1 MADPITIAAIG
12 ATAGALTDKENPLR
26 GAALGGMGGY
36 AGATMLGG
44 AAAGSAAAGQG
55 AGQAALASNA
65 PVSIAE
71 IAGSRLPIAD
81 VGFIPELGQTMA
93 ADVGFFPG
101 MESLAMQGGA
111 PVITPG
117 ATSMMGNVPV
127 DTYNIPLDM
136 TGIRES
142 AFLQNAGGGMG
153 MKEYMAMNAAQGLM
167 AGPQQQQP
175 PSLVSTPMPR
185 PQYQPTSTTQ
195 GLLATTKRRRSPFAQ
210 G

>member
-12 ATAGALTDKENPLR
+12 ATAGALTDKENPIR

-55 AGQAALASNA
+55 AGQAALAANA
-65 PVSIAE
+65 PVSMT
-71 IAGSRLPIAD
+71 PISA
-81 VGFIPELGQTMA
+81 TMPV